1 MSYKSLTGTI
11 DPTEE
16 DDAPKK
22 KTAQKGRK
30 PPKTD
35 SDPAVKKVIAEIDAQ
50 RKSRN
55 GHFPN
60 HPKLERL
67 LDITLRHF
75 NSTPDADST
84 RVMVF
89 CTFRDCVDEIVGV
102 LMGHSPTLRA
112 TRFVGQ
118 GVDSSGKKGIAQKDQ
133 IEVSD
138 AVHVGEGTVGLI
150 LACCLLSRLSVNS
163 RRGCSISS

>member
-1 MSYKSLTGTI
+1 MEQSPAMCYKSLNGTI

-35 SDPAVKKVIAEIDAQ
+35 SDPAVKKVIAEIDTQ
-50 RKSRN
+50 RKARN

-102 LMGHSPTLRA
+102 LKGHSPTLRP

-138 AVHVGEGTVGLI
+138 AVHVWEGQ
-150 LACCLLSRLSVNS
+150 SD
-163 RRGCSISS
+163 